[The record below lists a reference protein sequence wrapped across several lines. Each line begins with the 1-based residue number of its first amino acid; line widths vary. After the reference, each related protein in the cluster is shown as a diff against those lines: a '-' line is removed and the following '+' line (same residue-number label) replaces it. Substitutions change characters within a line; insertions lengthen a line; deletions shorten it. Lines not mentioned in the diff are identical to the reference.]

1 MANPK
6 WGTKRICQGCAAKF
20 YDLQKSPIICPSCG
34 AQFDPEALLKS
45 RRPRAA
51 AKPEPKVQKPKAV
64 PVDDDAADV
73 AGDDDDETSDIE
85 DAEADAAVGEVGEDE
100 DAVIEDTSDLGDDDD
115 MSDVV
120 VTKKD
125 DES

>member
-6 WGTKRICQGCAAKF
+6 WGTKRICQGCATKF
-20 YDLQKSPIICPSCG
+20 YDLLKSPIICPSCG

-51 AKPEPKVQKPKAV
+51 PKPDAAAKPKKPKAV
-64 PVDDDAADV
+64 PVDDDDA
-73 AGDDDDETSDIE
+73 DDDDETGNIE
-85 DAEADAAVGEVGEDE
+85 DAEADAVVGDAGKDE
-100 DAVIEDTSDLGDDDD
+100 DKGVIEDTSDLGDDDD

-125 DES
+125 DDN